1 MVLKPFEPKN
11 GIPYFLYRSRHPK
24 ETKHG
29 TEECSDQAIRALQ
42 VQEAESYTRS
52 TKDTHGVFR
61 DSGGGGGTYHV
72 SEFFRVRNFVPLAR
86 IVDTCEEIHM
96 PSPARLFHGLHVL
109 TQRDYMDILE
119 V

>member
-1 MVLKPFEPKN
+1 MALKSALTKPSVLFK
-11 GIPYFLYRSRHPK
+11 SRKQKATPAVQK
-24 ETKHG
+24 IRMA
-29 TEECSDQAIRALQ
+29 CSATA
-42 VQEAESYTRS
+42 
-52 TKDTHGVFR
+52 
-61 DSGGGGGTYHV
+61 GGGGGTYHV

-96 PSPARLFHGLHVL
+96 PSPARLSHGLHVL